1 MDKITD
7 LIERMRQVPNNVA
20 CTDLCKVCDHH
31 FGKARQEGKAIAY
44 TRRLGMAIPA

>member
-7 LIERMRQVPNNVA
+7 LIERMRQAPKSVA
-20 CTDLCKVCDHH
+20 YIDLCKVCDHH
-31 FGKARQEGKAIAY
+31 FGKARQEGTSHAY